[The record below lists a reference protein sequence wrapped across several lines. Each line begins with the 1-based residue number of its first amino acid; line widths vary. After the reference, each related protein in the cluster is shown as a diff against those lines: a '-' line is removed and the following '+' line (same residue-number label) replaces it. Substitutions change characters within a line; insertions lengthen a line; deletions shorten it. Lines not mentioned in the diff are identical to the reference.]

1 MARRSEE
8 LVTEIRAQRQRLG
21 EEFEA
26 LFSLDQVRDEVRREP
41 TAWLLGGALA
51 GALASRF
58 LMPMAFGLA
67 SGWLKG
73 KVKDTVKDLLVDAIR
88 GKAPRGGA
96 DEGETVAAAFSARSA
111 RD

>member
-21 EEFEA
+21 AEFEA
-26 LFSLDQVRDEVRREP
+26 LFSLDQVRDQVRSEP
-41 TAWLLGGALA
+41 TAWLLGGVVT

-73 KVKDTVKDLLVDAIR
+73 KAKDTVMDLLVGAIR
-88 GKAPRGGA
+88 GRAPRGEA
-96 DEGETVAAAFSARSA
+96 DEAETVAAAFSARSA